1 MEPST
6 PPPRPPA
13 VPATSPY
20 GSPDPLSDPPGPLS
34 PESPLQALLV
44 QHLPPSSQFTTE
56 TTPCKPRTT
65 SHEEENG
72 HVLQQSSCTAALPD
86 SSIESKSAVFLPS
99 ESSPPP
105 EFHTSPMKQPGL
117 ETVPEQE
124 DFDVSAGLV
133 GVEEMDI
140 QKPGSEDGYAG
151 LPVLE
156 TVQEQDG
163 HDTSISFADVE
174 ETDIQE
180 PTPDNEYIDVPAPP
194 TIAESPP
201 AESFQPESFA
211 LSSSPPRMPSPT
223 PSTSTT
229 PSLPAAKRRRLN
241 SSMTATNKLMRPFKS
256 PLKLNNA
263 LHNTS
268 TANRESP
275 QKYPPSTPPQKT
287 TIPYTPLPRLH
298 KPSEDIETVT
308 KPINIPAI
316 LPQRSAKSSIK
327 SNNPPFRS
335 SLKKTSKLNLSGPA
349 SLSTKDPYILSL
361 EQKLSQLR
369 NSVRTAKQ
377 ALEESSQALKIE
389 QSGED
394 DKLEELILK
403 WRQAAQNAAD
413 RMFSGAEQRFQ
424 RMGGMAGYRDRQ
436 KRSRSGGGWG
446 FADEDPEEGL
456 TEEQKEARR
465 LAMYEAGFDEMS
477 ELEKQ
482 QNETKDTV
490 KDDGDH
496 FTMDMMLAS
505 LNIDIDI
512 IGYDKQLQR
521 LDSMTYYILL
531 GPLFP
536 LTQRRRFFSAL

>member
-6 PPPRPPA
+6 PPQQPF

-20 GSPDPLSDPPGPLS
+20 GSPDPLSDLPGPLS
-34 PESPLQALLV
+34 PESPLQTLLA
-44 QHLPPSSQFTTE
+44 QHLPASSQLDI
-56 TTPCKPRTT
+56 TPCRPRTT
-65 SHEEENG
+65 IHKEEDG
-72 HVLQQSSCTAALPD
+72 PTAQQSSCTVVLPD
-86 SSIESKSAVFLPS
+86 SSMESKSAIFLPS

-105 EFHTSPMKQPGL
+105 EFHPSPLKRP
-117 ETVPEQE
+117 
-124 DFDVSAGLV
+124 A
-133 GVEEMDI
+133 
-140 QKPGSEDGYAG
+140 
-151 LPVLE
+151 LE
-156 TVQEQDG
+156 TVQEQEDFDTNISLVDAKETDFKEQEG
-163 HDTSISFADVE
+163 LDTSIYSAAVGEIDDRE
-174 ETDIQE
+174 LSLEDE
-180 PTPDNEYIDVPAPP
+180 YPDLPALP

-201 AESFQPESFA
+201 AESFQAETFA

-223 PSTSTT
+223 PSTAAT
-229 PSLPAAKRRRLN
+229 PSVPAAKRRRLN

-256 PLKLNNA
+256 PLKPNNA
-263 LHNTS
+263 LHNAT

-275 QKYPPSTPPQKT
+275 RTYPPYTPPRKT
-287 TIPYTPLPRLH
+287 AIPYTPLPRLH
-298 KPSEDIETVT
+298 KPSEEVDTTIEPT
-308 KPINIPAI
+308 KPIAPAV
-316 LPQRSAKSSIK
+316 LPQGSAKSTIK

-335 SLKKTSKLNLSGPA
+335 SFKKTSKFNLSSPA
-349 SLSTKDPYILSL
+349 SFSSKDPHIVSL
-361 EQKLSQLR
+361 EQKLAQLQ
-369 NSVRTAKQ
+369 NSVRNAKQ
-377 ALEESSQALKIE
+377 LLEESSQALKIE

-413 RMFSGAEQRFQ
+413 HMFAGAEQRFQ
-424 RMGGMAGYRDRQ
+424 RMGGMAGYRERQ
-436 KRSRSGGGWG
+436 NRSRSGGGWG

-521 LDSMTYYILL
+521 W
-531 GPLFP
+531 GK
-536 LTQRRRFFSAL
+536 